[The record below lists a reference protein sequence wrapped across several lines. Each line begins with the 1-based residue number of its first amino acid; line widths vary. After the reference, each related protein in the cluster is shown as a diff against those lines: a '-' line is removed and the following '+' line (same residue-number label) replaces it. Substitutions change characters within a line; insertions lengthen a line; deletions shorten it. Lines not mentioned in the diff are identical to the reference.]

1 MRTKQRPARCEG
13 QLTQSHHAFAPI
25 HGSAALRAAVSPADL
40 AREISKD
47 LSDVK
52 VDFLRASSYGTA
64 SESSGNVQ
72 VKTTSDLGRWE
83 EYHILLV
90 SLALLVCWVSSAF
103 AFVGNCSSSDKS
115 AARAAAALAG
125 WEEYHILLVSLA
137 FSGSSASFLIQPG

>member
-1 MRTKQRPARCEG
+1 VPDNQLYVSIYLCPAVP
-13 QLTQSHHAFAPI
+13 PI
-25 HGSAALRAAVSPADL
+25 VVCPADL

-47 LSDVK
+47 LPDVK

-90 SLALLVCWVSSAF
+90 SACFTDTQVV
-103 AFVGNCSSSDKS
+103 
-115 AARAAAALAG
+115 ART
-125 WEEYHILLVSLA
+125 SL
-137 FSGSSASFLIQPG
+137 QRKQQ